1 MFQTRLATAIAA
13 VAIAMGTFPASGN
26 PQTAT
31 VQQAQKLSK
40 KELRVLIANAR
51 TPEDHERIA
60 THYRAEAERL
70 RTKQR
75 EHEEELAAYLKNP
88 SSHPSPKWP
97 TLDQHCRQLAYY
109 YGKAS
114 EKALALADLHDQ
126 MARAA
131 TRDQIPAR

>member
-1 MFQTRLATAIAA
+1 MFQSRLATAIAA
-13 VAIAMGTFPASGN
+13 IAIGIGIFPASGN
-26 PQTAT
+26 SQTAT
-31 VQQAQKLSK
+31 VQQTQKLSK
-40 KELRVLIANAR
+40 RELRVLIANAR
-51 TPEDHERIA
+51 TPEDHEMAA

-70 RTKQR
+70 RAKQR

-114 EKALALADLHDQ
+114 EKALALAALHDQ

-131 TRDQIPAR
+131 TRNSPPAR